1 VTLAGAVRDYADA
14 IPAGGETVPV
24 FAEPDGQ
31 R

>member
-1 VTLAGAVRDYADA
+1 MAGSYARDHADA